1 MNGLT
6 PTVILL
12 FFLATAPVGLLP
24 TVLAFVTKQRHR
36 AWVTTG
42 NIILWGLL
50 YVGARAFTLDGSS
63 AFTIP
68 TYLALLA
75 WLFLFGWS
83 LRNLGGRAAA

>member
-24 TVLAFVTKQRHR
+24 TILALVTKQRHR
-36 AWVTTG
+36 VWIAAG
-42 NIILWGLL
+42 NIVLWALL
-50 YVGARAFTLDGSS
+50 YLAARAFTLAGSTGF
-63 AFTIP
+63 AIP

-75 WLFLFGWS
+75 WLFLFGWALRS
-83 LRNLGGRAAA
+83 LGTRAAA

>member
-36 AWVTTG
+36 AWVTAG

-63 AFTIP
+63 AFAIP

-75 WLFLFGWS
+75 WLFLSCYFLLASGS
-83 LRNLGGRAAA
+83 CF

>member
-6 PTVILL
+6 PTVILM

-24 TVLAFVTKQRHR
+24 TVLALVTKQRQR
-36 AWVTTG
+36 TWIAVS
-42 NIILWGLL
+42 NVVLWGLL
-50 YVGARAFTLDGSS
+50 YLGARTITLNGSTAF
-63 AFTIP
+63 AIP

-83 LRNLGGRAAA
+83 LRSLGTRPAA

>member
-24 TVLAFVTKQRHR
+24 TVLALVTKQRQR
-36 AWVTTG
+36 TWIAVS
-42 NIILWGLL
+42 NVVLWGLL
-50 YVGARAFTLDGSS
+50 YLGARIFTLHGST
-63 AFTIP
+63 AFAIP

-83 LRNLGGRAAA
+83 LRSLGPRSAA

>member
-24 TVLAFVTKQRHR
+24 TILALVTKQRHL
-36 AWVTTG
+36 AWIAACNVA
-42 NIILWGLL
+42 LWMLL
-50 YVGARAFTLDGSS
+50 YLGARVFTLAGSTGF
-63 AFTIP
+63 AIP

-75 WLFLFGWS
+75 WLFLFGWALRS
-83 LRNLGGRAAA
+83 LGTRAAP

>member
-12 FFLATAPVGLLP
+12 FFFATAPVGLLP

-36 AWVTTG
+36 AWITAG
-42 NIILWGLL
+42 NVILWALL
-50 YVGARAFTLDGSS
+50 YLGARVFTLDGST
-63 AFTIP
+63 AFAIP

-83 LRNLGGRAAA
+83 LRRLGGRAAA

>member
-12 FFLATAPVGLLP
+12 FFLATAPVALLP

-36 AWVTTG
+36 AWITAANV
-42 NIILWGLL
+42 ILWLLL
-50 YVGARAFTLDGSS
+50 YLGARAFTLDGST
-63 AFTIP
+63 AFATP

-83 LRNLGGRAAA
+83 LRSLGGRSAA

>member
-6 PTVILL
+6 PTVILM

-24 TVLAFVTKQRHR
+24 TVLALVTKQRQR
-36 AWVTTG
+36 TWIAVS
-42 NIILWGLL
+42 NVVLWGLL
-50 YVGARAFTLDGSS
+50 YLGARTFTLHGST
-63 AFTIP
+63 AFAIP

-83 LRNLGGRAAA
+83 LRSFGPRSAA